1 MGHFF
6 RSDGRGHGSHTLSQ
20 ECADELAAMLA
31 SSAHWRRVGE
41 KKYALAPIACR
52 GIPHGF
58 VPGVHTVLDELVEGL
73 QAGYRAAGKDTS
85 ELGWTKVGLFSLPFS
100 AVTQARH
107 TVKPSKPLT
116 QLPRELQLTSDARC
130 WQALR
135 PDVESTA
142 DSTLRHCFREPAEV
156 SCATG
161 RSYLP
166 DATHEDEAVFT
177 EPLWRRPCQASV
189 GDNPFATSYE
199 YADSVWNVM
208 NALAV
213 IAERVG
219 GVTKLRELLDDF
231 HYANEQTPLQHRA
244 DGFLWAADACVLIFG
259 AIYPR
264 NHAIAEPVVPECYAK
279 AHGFLNRVSNPKYS
293 KDGEPTLDN
302 PLYHCL
308 SPFSASAEGKR
319 LYEQGV
325 GIWKRFTTRSAE
337 LCPWRVGVAPML
349 ELLLKHKGSHH
360 LTREDIGAL
369 RERVNTL
376 ASRAAFLAYS
386 EDGIRP
392 PPAPHPL
399 AECATAHDVK
409 RPHLDPVFCAQ
420 GEDLEIDPR
429 GCLVGLKPFQLRQLY
444 ALLLGS
450 DLLPC
455 AGMLQTHPGVQ
466 VVRNEGAR
474 KGLLRRRTRT
484 HAHARNL
491 AARRAQVAFSFAR
504 ARYPPSLR
512 WTAPSDRA
520 RVFPTH
526 RRRATSQPTGAERPR
541 CTVPACKWRRGTR
554 TRASSPHSSAR

>member
-1 MGHFF
+1 M
-6 RSDGRGHGSHTLSQ
+6 
-20 ECADELAAMLA
+20 
-31 SSAHWRRVGE
+31 
-41 KKYALAPIACR
+41 
-52 GIPHGF
+52 
-58 VPGVHTVLDELVEGL
+58 
-73 QAGYRAAGKDTS
+73 
-85 ELGWTKVGLFSLPFS
+85 
-100 AVTQARH
+100 
-107 TVKPSKPLT
+107 
-116 QLPRELQLTSDARC
+116 
-130 WQALR
+130 
-135 PDVESTA
+135 ESTA

-166 DATHEDEAVFT
+166 DATHEDDAIFT

-199 YADSVWNVM
+199 HADSLWNVC

-219 GVTKLRELLDDF
+219 GVAKLRALIDDF
-231 HYANEQTPLQHRA
+231 HYANEQTPLQHQS

-264 NHAIAEPVVPECYAK
+264 NHAIAKEVVPECYAK
-279 AHGFLNRVSNPKYS
+279 AHGFLNRASNPKYY
-293 KDGEPTLDN
+293 KEGEPILDE
-302 PLYHCL
+302 PLYHCVPG
-308 SPFSASAEGKR
+308 SGNAGEGKR

-376 ASRAAFLAYS
+376 ASRAAWLAYS

-392 PPAPHPL
+392 PAAPPPL
-399 AECATAHDVK
+399 AECATANDVR
-409 RPHLDPVFCAQ
+409 RPHLDPIFCAQ
-420 GEDLEIDPR
+420 GEQLEIEPR

-450 DLLPC
+450 DLLPFPNKDPS
-455 AGMLQTHPGVQ
+455 HPGVQ
-466 VVRNEGAR
+466 VVRNEGAL
-474 KGLLRRRTRT
+474 KSYFSIL
-484 HAHARNL
+484 HAHAHALDQQVVPAQHERHDRHNGRND
-491 AARRAQVAFSFAR
+491 AH
-504 ARYPPSLR
+504 
-512 WTAPSDRA
+512 
-520 RVFPTH
+520 H
-526 RRRATSQPTGAERPR
+526 RRKYKGN
-541 CTVPACKWRRGTR
+541 
-554 TRASSPHSSAR
+554 